1 MAMWHSLTHN
11 WNVARIMRLVLG
23 GMILYQ
29 GFLTNQTGVMLMG
42 GFFTLFSLFTSG
54 CCGTVCN
61 SNQVNNENKNTNKNE
76 LITYEEVK

>member
-11 WNVARIMRLVLG
+11 WNIARIMLLVLG
-23 GMILYQ
+23 GMIFYQ
-29 GFLTNQTGVMLMG
+29 GYLTNQNGVMLMG

-61 SNQVNNENKNTNKNE
+61 TKSGKVNIKDLNEQ
-76 LITYEEVK
+76 ITYEEIK